1 MSIQFD
7 WHDSEDERWRHG
19 RDDHRPTPHD
29 WRPPDSQEPA
39 QPAAATSPAQQ
50 PKGRRVATLRTTH
63 WEATRVVRYLGLG
76 VLIGALISLAVI
88 TIVAQRNRALARA
101 DLQAVITVEANA
113 LAAGDEEIFLTFQDD
128 SDAAWQNLQKTQM
141 DQLRSRAVSV
151 TLTLEDFILTG
162 DVAWATVRYEQDQ
175 VDYQRIQFYR
185 LVAGQWKRTAPDV
198 AYWGE
203 EKSLETRHLI
213 FHYREKDEALVQALS
228 TTAEDFYS
236 RTHLDFNVGASPH
249 LEFYLDP
256 DAQPAPARFNEG
268 RFHLSSPQLTG
279 VRLDGQLPADLLD
292 TVAYDI
298 SLRLAMEKSGL
309 FLRSNNFANSNWVL
323 LQGVVF
329 WQLQRLVPDSRMIAG
344 LDTQFRTIASQGRFL
359 PLTALWPPFR
369 FGSIE
374 RTSLALSQSYQVV
387 AYLANSTDP
396 GRIPILLRALGDG
409 LAPDQTMQRLGLDLR
424 EFEQQWRAYALAP

>member
-19 RDDHRPTPHD
+19 DGDHRPARHD
-29 WRPPDSQEPA
+29 WRPPEDQESAP
-39 QPAAATSPAQQ
+39 PAASALPQK
-50 PKGRRVATLRTTH
+50 PKGRQVASQHTTH

-76 VLIGALISLAVI
+76 ALIGTIISLGVI
-88 TIVAQRNRALARA
+88 YAVAQRNREIAQA

-141 DQLRSRAVSV
+141 DQLSSSAVSA

-162 DVAWATVRYEQDQ
+162 DVAWATVRYQHDQ

-185 LVAGQWKRTAPDV
+185 LVAGHWKRTAPDT

-203 EKSLETRHLI
+203 ERSLETRHLI
-213 FHYREKDEALVQALS
+213 FHYREKDEALVKALS
-228 TTAEDFYS
+228 DLAEDFYS
-236 RTHLDFNVGASPH
+236 RTHLDFNVGASPQ
-249 LEFYLDP
+249 LEFYLDA
-256 DAQPAPARFNEG
+256 DAPPTQARFDEG
-268 RFHLSSPQLTG
+268 RFHLSSPQLSG
-279 VRLDGQLPADLLD
+279 VRLDGQLPAELVE

-309 FLRSNNFANSNWVL
+309 FLRTRNFANGNWVL

-329 WQLQRLVPDSRMIAG
+329 WQLQRLVPDNAMTAG
-344 LDTQFRTIASQGRFL
+344 ISEQFGTVASQGQFL
-359 PLTALWPPFR
+359 PISALWPPFR
-369 FGSIE
+369 YGSIE
-374 RTSLALSQSYQVV
+374 RTSQALAQSYQVV
-387 AYLANSTDP
+387 TYLANSTDP
-396 GRIPILLRALGDG
+396 GRIPVLLRALGDG
-409 LAPDQTMQRLGLDLR
+409 LSPSDTMQRLGLDLR